1 MGRGREREQERERAS
16 ERARCIDSR
25 GGARSDRAR
34 MRARRG
40 GRAGRLGGARRAR
53 RSLAFAARR
62 RGSRSNP
69 RGAAALSPR
78 ASLSTHSDARSS
90 LPPAARARARRPPA
104 RAHRRGVGVGAAPQ
118 VGARE
123 LRVPRPLLDQRPGVP
138 DEGRLS
144 GERRSWWV
152 RARCGCDGSM
162 ISKSRLERARGRGGN
177 GGQGG
182 GGDATEGPRAGSS
195 EGACACVRVHVCAC
209 VPESATARCAQLAG
223 CPRCSCSEQT
233 CAAGSDARGRAR
245 AR

>member
-1 MGRGREREQERERAS
+1 VRAS
-16 ERARCIDSR
+16 ERASAVHRQQRRRAIRSR
-25 GGARSDRAR
+25 AHACTAGRAR
-34 MRARRG
+34 GSAGRRAARAALACVCREAARQQIESTRRG
-40 GRAGRLGGARRAR
+40 CSFPARQPLYPLGRALQ
-53 RSLAFAARR
+53 SAA
-62 RGSRSNP
+62 
-69 RGAAALSPR
+69 
-78 ASLSTHSDARSS
+78 SS
-90 LPPAARARARRPPA
+90 ARARARRPPA

-233 CAAGSDARGRAR
+233 CAAGSDA
-245 AR
+245 